1 MHANIKQF
9 NNLVAINLFNKFNPI
24 FHISLLIPLVY
35 EADLLYLYKIE
46 IFILKLLCK
55 KYSRFLNF

>member
-35 EADLLYLYKIE
+35 EADCNGPPMRTFQDVVIKKI
-46 IFILKLLCK
+46 K
-55 KYSRFLNF
+55 K